1 MEATLIKSSA
11 NIQSLKALFSALH
24 SGARASHLEHGI
36 NRANRLI
43 SNYGGNFG
51 MGWRTNLAQKAI
63 NKSTPLLA
71 KHTQNYDDYAKALTD
86 TQRKWLN
93 RGKGL
98 TSFAYDIPKSL
109 AFLPSS
115 RMGMLPAVGLYT
127 GLGMAGINAD
137 PYNRL
142 GQLQGLT
149 NAKKIAENSAV
160 NAGKYAT
167 DEFIKGFDSLG
178 FRDRFNAARNPNM
191 FGEMIPQEYKDSLR
205 GIGAGKGIQI
215 DKLLKGD
222 PGFMD
227 YNIRDAIA
235 SGVNRFNME

>member
-1 MEATLIKSSA
+1 MEEVLIKSSA

-36 NRANRLI
+36 NRANKLI
-43 SNYGGNFG
+43 SNYGGNVG
-51 MGWRTNLAQKAI
+51 MGWRTNLAQKTI

-115 RMGMLPAVGLYT
+115 RMGWIPSMGLYT
-127 GLGMAGINAD
+127 GLGFAGINAD
-137 PYNRL
+137 PYSRA
-142 GQLQGLT
+142 GQLHGLT
-149 NAKKIAENSAV
+149 NAKGIAEDSAM
-160 NAGKYAT
+160 NAGRYAA
-167 DEFIKGFDSLG
+167 DEFIQGFDSLG
-178 FRDRFNAARNPNM
+178 FKDRFNAARNPNM
-191 FGEMIPQEYKDSLR
+191 FGEMIPQEYRDSLR
-205 GIGAGKGIQI
+205 GIGTGKGIQI
-215 DKLLKGD
+215 GELLKGN

-227 YNIRDAIA
+227 YSIRDGIA
-235 SGVNRFNME
+235 GGVNRFKM